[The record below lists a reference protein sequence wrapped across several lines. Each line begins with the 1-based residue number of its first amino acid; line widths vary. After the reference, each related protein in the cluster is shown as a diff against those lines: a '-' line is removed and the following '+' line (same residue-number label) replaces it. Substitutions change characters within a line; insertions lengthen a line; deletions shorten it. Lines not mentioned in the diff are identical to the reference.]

1 MPVGRRY
8 QHAPLGPMRKKIK
21 EHADDEQRDREM
33 NQHDVLRVFCEK
45 DRLDVERVH
54 GFSSLTAR
62 SRCRSFSDESS
73 RSTEMFPACFSLPGH
88 LVLLARCA
96 PLSLALRAPI
106 SRASS
111 IQDRRTNRFIPAS
124 RTHVS
129 RDRTSLACDEGE

>member
-1 MPVGRRY
+1 
-8 QHAPLGPMRKKIK
+8 MRKKIK

-73 RSTEMFPACFSLPGH
+73 RSTAMFPACFMLPGH
-88 LVLLARCA
+88 LGLLARCVKR
-96 PLSLALRAPI
+96 SLALGIFI
-106 SRASS
+106 SRESFV
-111 IQDRRTNRFIPAS
+111 QDRLKDPFIP
-124 RTHVS
+124 
-129 RDRTSLACDEGE
+129 EN